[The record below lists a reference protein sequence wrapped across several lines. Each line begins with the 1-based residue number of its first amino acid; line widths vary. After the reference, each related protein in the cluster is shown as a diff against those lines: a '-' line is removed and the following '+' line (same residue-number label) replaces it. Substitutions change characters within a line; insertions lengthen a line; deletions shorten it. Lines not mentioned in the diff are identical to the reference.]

1 MILDDPDLLSL
12 VLSQMGIELE
22 TVDVAHPQQLRS
34 LLRLVCRSV
43 CGHLDAIVT
52 TYRDCRR
59 SRDATLRVLPLD
71 VSELATLALRRLG
84 PLRCLQLEGLND
96 DALEMVLEVA
106 ADPKFGGRLE
116 NLSLQRGVFSG
127 TCAYTSSLRLPDW
140 EDAPT
145 MLLPRLRELELG
157 GCGFLTDAGLEALT
171 AAAAPTLT
179 RLRVTVNA
187 LLRRPRLTLP
197 HLQHCTIAI
206 CANLTDEAVHDLCA
220 GSPQLAELSLWR
232 CTALRTPPVR
242 GASLTSLNLCEC
254 TSLHDRA
261 LRPLG
266 EACPQLATLLIA
278 GCESLTSQLEPH
290 TLPFG
295 GRLAGGA
302 GAGNGNHSGTDAGVG
317 SPIGSPLVLSPAMP
331 PLPLPP
337 PSTPPA
343 GITMPLMTTP
353 SSTYITLP
361 PSLPPSLPTAPAAAS
376 RQSSLTTLDVSDILT
391 MNDALLS
398 AACAS
403 APRIRHLD
411 FSRSGH
417 AVIAP
422 SVGGPCLTH
431 LIGTRCEALADETVS
446 AACDTSPRLSTLML
460 ALCGSLRSPRIH
472 GALITDLNMS
482 GCSMLQDSAVT
493 YACMHCPRLS
503 RLSLSLCGMLASPIV
518 RGPALKRIELSHCE
532 RLCRP
537 SLGGPQIEQLI
548 FAGCTALEDDAL
560 EFACKDC
567 PRLLK
572 LTIDGCAGLVA
583 PRLKSATL
591 HSLSC
596 QHLAH
601 LVVEAATERSRL
613 PALKHIVSE
622 DAHAIEEIE

>member
-106 ADPKFGGRLE
+106 ADPKYGGRLE

-261 LRPLG
+261 LRPL
-266 EACPQLATLLIA
+266 
-278 GCESLTSQLEPH
+278 
-290 TLPFG
+290 
-295 GRLAGGA
+295 
-302 GAGNGNHSGTDAGVG
+302 
-317 SPIGSPLVLSPAMP
+317 
-331 PLPLPP
+331 
-337 PSTPPA
+337 
-343 GITMPLMTTP
+343 
-353 SSTYITLP
+353 
-361 PSLPPSLPTAPAAAS
+361 AAS

-403 APRIRHLD
+403 APKIRHLD

>member
-22 TVDVAHPQQLRS
+22 TVDVAQQHLQQLRS

-96 DALEMVLEVA
+96 NALEMVLEVV

-197 HLQHCTIAI
+197 HLHHCTIAI

-220 GSPQLAELSLWR
+220 GSPQLTELSLWR

-242 GASLTSLNLCEC
+242 GTSLTSLNLCEC

-266 EACPQLATLLIA
+266 EACPQLMTLLIA
-278 GCESLTSQLEPH
+278 GCESLTSQLEPQ

-295 GRLAGGA
+295 GRLADGA
-302 GAGNGNHSGTDAGVG
+302 GYGNHSGTDADVG
-317 SPIGSPLVLSPAMP
+317 SAPVLSPTMP

-337 PSTPPA
+337 PSTPPS

-353 SSTYITLP
+353 PSTYITLP
-361 PSLPPSLPTAPAAAS
+361 PSLPTAPAAPS

-403 APRIRHLD
+403 APRLRHLD

-422 SVGGPCLTH
+422 SIGGPCLTH
-431 LIGTRCEALADETVS
+431 LIGTRCEGLADETVG

-518 RGPALKRIELSHCE
+518 RGPALRRIELSHCE

-560 EFACKDC
+560 EFACTDC

-583 PRLKSATL
+583 PRLKSTTL

-622 DAHAIEEIE
+622 DAHAIEEVE